1 MSKVR
6 VPIEVAFAI
15 TAAEREEAAKDGA
28 ALPDGKFP
36 IRNTKELRSAI
47 RLRHNTDVPYSKVR
61 AHILKRAKALG
72 VKLQAKDLV

>member
-6 VPIEVAFAI
+6 VPIEVAFAVS
-15 TAAEREEAAKDGA
+15 AEERRQAAKDGA

-36 IRNTKELRSAI
+36 IRNAKELRSAI

-61 AHILKRAKALG
+61 AHIIKRAKALG
-72 VKLQAKDLV
+72 VKLTAKDLT